1 MDRFQ
6 NTDPTYP
13 LFPIFAF
20 LGFLLPLIPL
30 PWHFQSW
37 NSGTCWYI
45 FWASLSCLNQS
56 VNSIVWAGNT
66 LNSAP
71 AWCEISIRIMMGASV
86 GLPAASLCINR
97 RLYHIASVR
106 TVTITKAE
114 KRRAVLIDSLI
125 CGLFPAVYV
134 ALQYIVQGHRFNIFE
149 DIGCYPDL
157 YNSLPT
163 YFISSMWPLI
173 IGLVSAVYC
182 VLSLR
187 AFSARR
193 AAFAQFL
200 SAHNALTPARYL
212 RLSAL
217 ALTDLLLTVP
227 LASFTIYLNATASPL
242 GPWISFANV
251 HFDFGRIEQI
261 PHFLWAADESSRI
274 AVELTRWASP
284 ACALVFFAFFGF
296 AAEARRNYA
305 LLFAW
310 MGRAFWRA
318 AARAGI
324 KRPTAGWLAAKST
337 TSTRTSVY
345 SKGGIGYTKPNP
357 PPSQSHA
364 ISLPVYSPSGTGSF
378 TTAAGTS
385 PSSSRSHFTDA
396 DLKRSAS
403 FASSSSSSRFIES
416 FKFPVPPATSAS
428 TLRLGVDEEKA
439 AGAREQE
446 VRASSAYIVADPH
459 LEPETPATATSFA
472 SSTSA
477 GTASTDYPLPLHL
490 GWADRPYAYHAEE
503 EEGEDGHGAWS
514 PASDARSVHMDMD
527 IEVGARPPHPPSMRG
542 PGRALV

>member
-20 LGFLLPLIPL
+20 LGFLLPLVPL
-30 PWHFQSW
+30 LWHFQAW

-45 FWASLSCLNQS
+45 FWASSSCLNQF
-56 VNSIVWAGNT
+56 VNSIVWSGNT

-106 TVTITKAE
+106 CVVITKAE

-125 CGLFPAVYV
+125 CGLFPAIYV

-163 YFISSMWPLI
+163 YFISSMWPVV

-212 RLSAL
+212 RLSGL
-217 ALTDLLLTVP
+217 ALTELLLTVP
-227 LASFTIYLNATASPL
+227 LAAFTIYLNATASAL
-242 GPWISFANV
+242 SPWVSFADT
-251 HFDFGRIEQI
+251 HFDYSRVEQI
-261 PHFLWAADESSRI
+261 PHFVWAANESSKI

-284 ACALVFFAFFGF
+284 ACALIFFAFFGF
-296 AAEARRNYA
+296 AVEARRNYA
-305 LLFAW
+305 LFFAFLVTV
-310 MGRAFWRA
+310 FWKG
-318 AARAGI
+318 AARIGI
-324 KRPTAGWLAAKST
+324 KRPTVGFLAAKS
-337 TSTRTSVY
+337 STAS
-345 SKGGIGYTKPNP
+345 SKGGLSSGGGYTKPKPAP
-357 PPSQSHA
+357 PHA
-364 ISLPVYSPSGTGSF
+364 ISLPAYSPSGTGSF
-378 TTAAGTS
+378 TAGAS
-385 PSSSRSHFTDA
+385 QFTT
-396 DLKRSAS
+396 DLKRTES
-403 FASSSSSSRFIES
+403 FASSSASTSRFVE
-416 FKFPVPPATSAS
+416 
-428 TLRLGVDEEKA
+428 RLPVDEEKDTSGA
-439 AGAREQE
+439 AHT
-446 VRASSAYIVADPH
+446 PP
-459 LEPETPATATSFA
+459 PETPASATSFA
-472 SSTSA
+472 SSAT
-477 GTASTDYPLPLHL
+477 TAQFALPLHV
-490 GWADRPYAYHAEE
+490 GWHEWPYPAVYPGAE
-503 EEGEDGHGAWS
+503 GSAQR
-514 PASDARSVHMDMD
+514 PASDAYSTHLPDATHNAEEDAAAYPPRGRS
-527 IEVGARPPHPPSMRG
+527 
-542 PGRALV
+542 LV

>member
-1 MDRFQ
+1 M
-6 NTDPTYP
+6 
-13 LFPIFAF
+13 
-20 LGFLLPLIPL
+20 
-30 PWHFQSW
+30 
-37 NSGTCWYI
+37 
-45 FWASLSCLNQS
+45 
-56 VNSIVWAGNT
+56 
-66 LNSAP
+66 
-71 AWCEISIRIMMGASV
+71 RIMMGASV
-86 GLPAASLCINR
+86 GLPAASLSINR

-106 TVTITKAE
+106 TVVITNCE
-114 KRRAVLIDSLI
+114 KYRAVLIDSLI
-125 CGLFPAVYV
+125 CGLFLAIYV
-134 ALQYIVQGHRFNIFE
+134 TLQYIFQGHRFNIFE
-149 DIGCYPDL
+149 DMGCYPDL

-200 SAHNALTPARYL
+200 SAHNALAPARYL
-212 RLSAL
+212 PQRAR
-217 ALTDLLLTVP
+217 P
-227 LASFTIYLNATASPL
+227 HRSP
-242 GPWISFANV
+242 P
-251 HFDFGRIEQI
+251 HQQPHCGR
-261 PHFLWAADESSRI
+261 A
-274 AVELTRWASP
+274 
-284 ACALVFFAFFGF
+284 
-296 AAEARRNYA
+296 YA
-305 LLFAW
+305 LGEPRVRARVLCVLR
-310 MGRAFWRA
+310 MGAVFWRA

-324 KRPTAGWLAAKST
+324 KRPAAGWLAAKPK
-337 TSTRTSVY
+337 TSTSVY
-345 SKGGIGYTKPNP
+345 SKGGIGYTKPKP
-357 PPSQSHA
+357 PPSQPHA

-385 PSSSRSHFTDA
+385 PPSSRSHFTDA

-403 FASSSSSSRFIES
+403 FASSSSSSRFVGS
-416 FKFPVPPATSAS
+416 FKFPAPPATSAS

-446 VRASSAYIVADPH
+446 VRASSAYIVTDPH

-472 SSTSA
+472 STTSA

-490 GWADRPYAYHAEE
+490 GWEDRPYAYHAE

-527 IEVGARPPHPPSMRG
+527 IEMGARPPHPPSMRG